1 MPAPGTVGR
10 IPAIKNTVTGALKIL
25 AKVWEIKVIVIAD
38 IKVARTVSAPAC
50 SLKRYASQPTAPTI
64 PAQPRYFYGVSCR
77 TANVKIAINA
87 PNTRTIIRNSFPQLL
102 QITPYRFPL
111 QGLSMPL
118 LKRPPKHEPHLKH
131 NPPARY
137 HGTHS

>member
-1 MPAPGTVGR
+1 MRYMPAPGTVGR
-10 IPAIKNTVTGALKIL
+10 IPAIKKTVTGALKIL

-50 SLKRYASQPTAPTI
+50 SLKRYANQPTAPTI
-64 PAQPRYFYGVSCR
+64 PAQPRYFLGVSCR

-87 PNTRTIIRNSFPQLL
+87 
-102 QITPYRFPL
+102 RFPL

-118 LKRPPKHEPHLKH
+118 LKMPPKHVPLLKD

-137 HGTHS
+137 HGSHS